1 MALIASVG
9 GDEREL
15 ERYVKVVEPIDPSQ
29 WPVNID
35 KAMYALKS
43 IFRLKAR
50 AAEAAQME
58 AKLGNFVNEDEI
70 EDGIA
75 TRRMRRRRNLM
86 KADEEEIEGGKL
98 GYFQMGKFV
107 NDVIKGKVS
116 KQSNEDDEEEEDDQ
130 DYDEK
135 ATSGS
140 SSTQSMGASLG
151 DEKEKSLSSFDDLE
165 TSSLGYFDFKSFI
178 DDMLSNHP

>member
-1 MALIASVG
+1 
-9 GDEREL
+9 
-15 ERYVKVVEPIDPSQ
+15 
-29 WPVNID
+29 
-35 KAMYALKS
+35 
-43 IFRLKAR
+43 
-50 AAEAAQME
+50 
-58 AKLGNFVNEDEI
+58 
-70 EDGIA
+70 
-75 TRRMRRRRNLM
+75 M
-86 KADEEEIEGGKL
+86 KRKKMIKITMKKQLLGKL

-116 KQSNEDDEEEEDDQ
+116 EQSNEDDEEEEDDQ

-178 DDMLSNHP
+178 D